1 MIKIAIK
8 MAIFLSSACS
18 FCSNSYL
25 VMFIPGQIMPAIGI
39 FGANGRMGRSL
50 VSVAKEQQ
58 LNLTAATVRDG
69 SELIGV
75 DAGELAGCG
84 KANVPLTATS
94 AESVNKADI
103 WVDFT
108 MPEPM
113 LAHLQLAVAAR
124 KAMVIGVT
132 GLTDAQYKQVQ
143 QAAEH
148 IPIVWAPNMSV
159 GVNLLLHLVQTAAKV
174 MGQTA
179 DIEIIEAHHRF
190 KKDAPSGT
198 AMAIGASIAKALD
211 RDLAKVAVYGRE
223 GMTGEREQQTIGF
236 ATVRGGDIIG
246 DHTALFADLGERL
259 EITHKASSRS
269 TFAQGALRAALWLQN
284 KQPGLYSMQQVL
296 GLAQLS

>member
-1 MIKIAIK
+1 M
-8 MAIFLSSACS
+8 SS
-18 FCSNSYL
+18 
-25 VMFIPGQIMPAIGI
+25 IGVL
-39 FGANGRMGRSL
+39 GANGRMGRAL
-50 VSVAKEQQ
+50 ITVANEQQ
-58 LNLTAATVRDG
+58 LNLTAATVRPG
-69 SELIGV
+69 SDLLGV
-75 DAGELAGCG
+75 DAGELAGVG
-84 KANVPLTATS
+84 KLGVSLSATGADS
-94 AESVNKADI
+94 IKQADI

-108 MPEPM
+108 MPEAM
-113 LAHLQLAVAAR
+113 LAHLQLAVAAG

-132 GLTDAQYKQVQ
+132 GLTDAQYQQVQ
-143 QAAEH
+143 QAAKH
-148 IPIVWAPNMSV
+148 IAIVWAPNMSV

-198 AMAIGASIAKALD
+198 ALAIGASIAKALD

-223 GMTGEREQQTIGF
+223 GMTGERQQQTIGF

-259 EITHKASSRS
+259 EISHKASSRN

-296 GLAQLS
+296 GLTELS

>member
-1 MIKIAIK
+1 M
-8 MAIFLSSACS
+8 ST
-18 FCSNSYL
+18 
-25 VMFIPGQIMPAIGI
+25 IGI
-39 FGANGRMGRSL
+39 FGANGRMGRAL
-50 VSVAKEQQ
+50 ITVAKEQQ
-58 LNLTAATVRDG
+58 LKLTAATVR
-69 SELIGV
+69 SSSAFIGV
-75 DAGELAGCG
+75 DAGELAGVG
-84 KANVPLTATS
+84 RLGLPLSATGS
-94 AESVNKADI
+94 DSINQADI

-108 MPEPM
+108 MPEAM
-113 LAHLQLAVAAR
+113 LAHLELAVAAK

-132 GLTDAQYKQVQ
+132 GLTDAQYQQVQ
-143 QAAEH
+143 QASAH

-198 AMAIGASIAKALD
+198 AMAIGASIAKALE
-211 RDLAKVAVYGRE
+211 RDLSKVAVYSRE
-223 GMTGEREQQTIGF
+223 GITGERQQQTIGF

-259 EITHKASSRS
+259 EITHKASSRN

-296 GLAQLS
+296 GLADLS

>member
-1 MIKIAIK
+1 
-8 MAIFLSSACS
+8 
-18 FCSNSYL
+18 
-25 VMFIPGQIMPAIGI
+25 MPSIGI
-39 FGANGRMGRSL
+39 FGANGRMGRAL
-50 VSVAKEQQ
+50 ITVAKEQQ
-58 LNLTAATVRDG
+58 LNLTAATVRAG
-69 SELIGV
+69 SEFAGV
-75 DAGELAGCG
+75 DAGELAGVG
-84 KANVPLTATS
+84 KLGLPLSITGS
-94 AESVNKADI
+94 DSINNADI

-108 MPEPM
+108 MPDAM
-113 LAHLQLAVAAR
+113 LAHLALAVAAK

-132 GLTDAQYKQVQ
+132 GLTDAQYQQVQ
-143 QAAEH
+143 QAAKH

-198 AMAIGASIAKALD
+198 AMAIGSSIAKALD

-223 GMTGEREQQTIGF
+223 GITGEREQQTIGF

-259 EITHKASSRS
+259 EITHKASSRN

-296 GLAQLS
+296 GLADLS

>member
-1 MIKIAIK
+1 
-8 MAIFLSSACS
+8 
-18 FCSNSYL
+18 
-25 VMFIPGQIMPAIGI
+25 MPTIGI
-39 FGANGRMGRSL
+39 LGANGRMGRTL
-50 VSVAKEQQ
+50 VTVAKEQQ
-58 LNLTAATVRDG
+58 LQLTAATVRAG
-69 SELIGV
+69 SSLIGV

-84 KANVPLTATS
+84 KLGIALSETGSDSINE
-94 AESVNKADI
+94 AEV

-108 MPEPM
+108 MPGPM
-113 LAHLQLAVAAR
+113 LSHLELAVAAK
-124 KAMVIGVT
+124 KAIVIGVT
-132 GLTDAQYKQVQ
+132 GLTDAQYAQLQ
-143 QAAEH
+143 QASQF

-159 GVNLLLHLVQTAAKV
+159 GVNVLLHLVQTAAKV
-174 MGQTA
+174 MGQSA

-190 KKDAPSGT
+190 KKDSPSGT

-211 RDLAKVAVYGRE
+211 RNLQEVAVYGRE
-223 GMTGEREQQTIGF
+223 GMIGEREQQTIGF

-296 GLAQLS
+296 GLAELS

>member
-1 MIKIAIK
+1 
-8 MAIFLSSACS
+8 
-18 FCSNSYL
+18 
-25 VMFIPGQIMPAIGI
+25 MPAIGI
-39 FGANGRMGRSL
+39 FGANGRMGRAL
-50 VSVAKEQQ
+50 VSVAQEQQ
-58 LNLTAATVRDG
+58 LNLTAATVRAG
-69 SELIGV
+69 SSLVGV

-84 KANVPLTATS
+84 KLGLALSETGS
-94 AESVNKADI
+94 SSIHSADI

-108 MPEPM
+108 MPEAM
-113 LAHLQLAVAAR
+113 LAHLELAVAAK

-132 GLTDAQYKQVQ
+132 GLTDHQYQQLQ
-143 QAAEH
+143 QASEH

-159 GVNLLLHLVQTAAKV
+159 GVNLLLHLVQTAARV
-174 MGQTA
+174 MGHSA

-198 AMAIGASIAKALD
+198 AMAIGATIAKTLG
-211 RDLAKVAVYGRE
+211 RDLSQVAVYGRE
-223 GMTGEREQQTIGF
+223 GITGERSPQSIGF

-259 EITHKASSRS
+259 EISHKASSRN

-296 GLAQLS
+296 GLADLT

>member
-1 MIKIAIK
+1 
-8 MAIFLSSACS
+8 
-18 FCSNSYL
+18 
-25 VMFIPGQIMPAIGI
+25 MPSIGI
-39 FGANGRMGRSL
+39 FGANGRMGRAL
-50 VSVAKEQQ
+50 ITVAKEQQ
-58 LNLTAATVRDG
+58 LNLTAATVRAG

-75 DAGELAGCG
+75 DAGELAGVG
-84 KANVPLTATS
+84 KLGLPLSATGAGS
-94 AESVNKADI
+94 INNADI

-108 MPEPM
+108 MPEAM
-113 LAHLQLAVAAR
+113 LAHLELAVAAK
-124 KAMVIGVT
+124 KAMIIGVT
-132 GLTDAQYKQVQ
+132 GLTDTQYQQVQ
-143 QAAEH
+143 QAAKH

-211 RDLAKVAVYGRE
+211 RDLTKVAVYGRE
-223 GMTGEREQQTIGF
+223 GITGEREQQTIGF

-259 EITHKASSRS
+259 EISHKASSRS

-284 KQPGLYSMQQVL
+284 KQSGLYSMQQVL
-296 GLAQLS
+296 GLADLS

>member
-1 MIKIAIK
+1 
-8 MAIFLSSACS
+8 
-18 FCSNSYL
+18 
-25 VMFIPGQIMPAIGI
+25 MPSIGI
-39 FGANGRMGRSL
+39 FGANGRMGRAL
-50 VSVAKEQQ
+50 ITVANEQQ
-58 LNLTAATVRDG
+58 LNLTAATVRTSSDF
-69 SELIGV
+69 IGV
-75 DAGELAGCG
+75 DAGELAGVG
-84 KANVPLTATS
+84 KLGVPISATGADS
-94 AESVNKADI
+94 IKQADI

-108 MPEPM
+108 MPDAM
-113 LAHLQLAVAAR
+113 LAHLELALTAK

-132 GLTDAQYKQVQ
+132 GLTDAQYAKVQ

-174 MGQTA
+174 MGNSA

-198 AMAIGASIAKALD
+198 AMAIGASIAKALN
-211 RDLAKVAVYGRE
+211 RDLAEVAVYGRE
-223 GMTGEREQQTIGF
+223 GMTGERQQQTIGF

-259 EITHKASSRS
+259 EITHKASSRN

-284 KQPGLYSMQQVL
+284 KQCGLYSMQQVL
-296 GLAQLS
+296 GLAELS

>member
-1 MIKIAIK
+1 
-8 MAIFLSSACS
+8 
-18 FCSNSYL
+18 
-25 VMFIPGQIMPAIGI
+25 MPAIGI
-39 FGANGRMGRSL
+39 FGANGRMGRAL
-50 VSVAKEQQ
+50 INVAKAQQ
-58 LNLTAATVRDG
+58 LNLTAATVRVG
-69 SELIGV
+69 SELVGV
-75 DAGELAGCG
+75 DAGELAGVG
-84 KANVPLTATS
+84 KLGLPLTETSNSINS
-94 AESVNKADI
+94 AEI

-113 LAHLQLAVAAR
+113 LEHLALAVAAK

-132 GLTDAQYKQVQ
+132 GLTDAQYAKVQ
-143 QAAEH
+143 QASQH

-198 AMAIGASIAKALD
+198 AMAIGSSIARALD

-223 GMTGEREQQTIGF
+223 GMTGERDAQTIGF

-246 DHTALFADLGERL
+246 DHTALFADSGERL
-259 EITHKASSRS
+259 EITHKASSRD

-284 KQPGLYSMQQVL
+284 KQQGLYSMQQVL
-296 GLAQLS
+296 GLAELS

>member
-1 MIKIAIK
+1 MTT
-8 MAIFLSSACS
+8 L
-18 FCSNSYL
+18 
-25 VMFIPGQIMPAIGI
+25 GI
-39 FGANGRMGRSL
+39 FGANGRMGRALVTVATEQSL
-50 VSVAKEQQ
+50 KLAQ
-58 LNLTAATVRDG
+58 ATVRQG
-69 SELIGV
+69 STLVGV

-84 KANVPLTATS
+84 KLGLALSETS
-94 AESVNKADI
+94 LSSVQQADV

-108 MPEPM
+108 MPEAM
-113 LAHLQLAVAAR
+113 LAQLELAVQAK
-124 KAMVIGVT
+124 KAVVIGVT
-132 GLTDAQYKQVQ
+132 GLSDEQYAKVKAASQV
-143 QAAEH
+143 
-148 IPIVWAPNMSV
+148 IPVVWAPNMSV

-198 AMAIGASIAKALD
+198 ALAIGNSIAKAIG
-211 RDLAKVAVYGRE
+211 RDLNQCAVYGRE
-223 GMTGEREQQTIGF
+223 GITGERDQQTIGF

-259 EITHKASSRS
+259 EISHKASSRS

-296 GLAQLS
+296 GLTDLA

>member
-1 MIKIAIK
+1 
-8 MAIFLSSACS
+8 
-18 FCSNSYL
+18 
-25 VMFIPGQIMPAIGI
+25 MPSIGI
-39 FGANGRMGRSL
+39 FGANGRMGRAL
-50 VSVAKEQQ
+50 ITVAKEQQ
-58 LNLTAATVRDG
+58 LNLTATTVRTG
-69 SELIGV
+69 SDLIGV
-75 DAGELAGCG
+75 DAGELAGVG
-84 KANVPLTATS
+84 KLGLLLSATGTDS
-94 AESVNKADI
+94 INNADI

-108 MPEPM
+108 MPEAM
-113 LAHLQLAVAAR
+113 LAHLQLAVAAK

-132 GLTDAQYKQVQ
+132 GLTDAQYQQVQ
-143 QAAEH
+143 QASEH

-223 GMTGEREQQTIGF
+223 GITGEREQQTIGF

-259 EITHKASSRS
+259 EISHKASSRN

-284 KQPGLYSMQQVL
+284 KQSGLYSMQQVL
-296 GLAQLS
+296 GLADLS

>member
-1 MIKIAIK
+1 M
-8 MAIFLSSACS
+8 ST
-18 FCSNSYL
+18 
-25 VMFIPGQIMPAIGI
+25 IGI
-39 FGANGRMGRSL
+39 FGANGRMGRAL
-50 VSVAKEQQ
+50 ITVAKEQQ
-58 LNLTAATVRDG
+58 LKLTAATVRSG
-69 SELIGV
+69 SDLIGV
-75 DAGELAGCG
+75 DAGELAGVG
-84 KANVPLTATS
+84 RLGLPLSATGTDCINQ
-94 AESVNKADI
+94 AGI

-108 MPEPM
+108 MPEAM
-113 LAHLQLAVAAR
+113 LAHLELAVAAK

-132 GLTDAQYKQVQ
+132 GLTDAQYQQVQ
-143 QAAEH
+143 QASAH

-198 AMAIGASIAKALD
+198 AMAIGASIAKALE
-211 RDLAKVAVYGRE
+211 RDLSKVAVYGRE
-223 GMTGEREQQTIGF
+223 GITGERQQQTIGF

-259 EITHKASSRS
+259 EITHKASSRN

-296 GLAQLS
+296 GLADLS

>member
-1 MIKIAIK
+1 
-8 MAIFLSSACS
+8 
-18 FCSNSYL
+18 
-25 VMFIPGQIMPAIGI
+25 MPSIGI
-39 FGANGRMGRSL
+39 FGANGRMGRAL
-50 VSVAKEQQ
+50 ITVAKEQQ
-58 LNLTAATVRDG
+58 LKLTAATVRRG
-69 SELIGV
+69 SDLIGV
-75 DAGELAGCG
+75 DAGELAGVG
-84 KANVPLTATS
+84 KLGLPLSTTGTDS
-94 AESVNKADI
+94 INNADI

-108 MPEPM
+108 MPEAM
-113 LAHLQLAVAAR
+113 LAHLQLAVAAK

-132 GLTDAQYKQVQ
+132 GLTDAQYQQVQ
-143 QAAEH
+143 QASQH
-148 IPIVWAPNMSV
+148 IPVVWAPNMSV
-159 GVNLLLHLVQTAAKV
+159 GINLLLHLVQTAAKV

-223 GMTGEREQQTIGF
+223 GITGEREQKTIGF

-259 EITHKASSRS
+259 EISHKASSRN

-296 GLAQLS
+296 GLADLS

>member
-1 MIKIAIK
+1 
-8 MAIFLSSACS
+8 
-18 FCSNSYL
+18 
-25 VMFIPGQIMPAIGI
+25 MPTIGI
-39 FGANGRMGRSL
+39 FGANGRMGRAL
-50 VSVAKEQQ
+50 ITVAKEQQ
-58 LNLTAATVRDG
+58 LKLTAATVRSG

-75 DAGELAGCG
+75 DAGELAGVG
-84 KANVPLTATS
+84 KLGLPLGVTGS
-94 AESVNKADI
+94 NSINNADI

-108 MPEPM
+108 MPEAM
-113 LAHLQLAVAAR
+113 LAHLQLALAAK

-132 GLTDAQYKQVQ
+132 GLTDAQYQQVQ
-143 QAAEH
+143 QAAKH

-174 MGQTA
+174 MGQSA

-198 AMAIGASIAKALD
+198 AMAIGASIAKALE

-223 GMTGEREQQTIGF
+223 GITGEREPQTIGF

-259 EITHKASSRS
+259 EITHKASSRN

-296 GLAQLS
+296 GLADLS

>member
-1 MIKIAIK
+1 MT
-8 MAIFLSSACS
+8 S
-18 FCSNSYL
+18 
-25 VMFIPGQIMPAIGI
+25 IGI
-39 FGANGRMGRSL
+39 FGANGRMGRAL
-50 VSVAKEQQ
+50 VTVATELQANQSAENPVK
-58 LNLTAATVRDG
+58 LSAATVRAG
-69 SELIGV
+69 SSLLGV

-84 KANVPLTATS
+84 KNGLKLTETS
-94 AESVNKADI
+94 LASVQEAAVWI
-103 WVDFT
+103 DFT
-108 MPEPM
+108 MPEAM
-113 LAHLQLAVAAR
+113 LAQLELAVAAK

-132 GLTDAQYKQVQ
+132 GLSDEQYAKV
-143 QAAEH
+143 QAASKI

-174 MGQTA
+174 MGQSA

-198 AMAIGASIAKALD
+198 ALAIGNSIAKAIG
-211 RDLAKVAVYGRE
+211 RDLSECAVYGRE
-223 GMTGEREQQTIGF
+223 GITGERDQQTIGF

-269 TFAQGALRAALWLQN
+269 TFAQGAMRAALWLQN

-296 GLAQLS
+296 GLADLA